1 MSRLISHTSGEDEWA
16 SSDSDVKRQPPV
28 IPGRCEASSPES
40 IAPSQHWEKWIPGPR
55 QEARPGMTAGAKTY
69 PGIPATEFRPGCQKS
84 LAPKIEGAGKAGC
97 RADTHSLACKIKST
111 RVSSPQVCRNIRLSL
126 RDGFNGFLRALPGE
140 PGLLSPSSS
149 QCAPASGRQ
158 DHTTSPSAFA
168 PFVFRHQS
176 VHRIPPNV

>member
-1 MSRLISHTSGEDEWA
+1 MRSIE
-16 SSDSDVKRQPPV
+16 
-28 IPGRCEASSPES
+28 PGIHCA
-40 IAPSQHWEKWIPGPR
+40 ITALEKWIPGPR
-55 QEARPGMTAGAKTY
+55 QEARPGMTAGAQTY

-111 RVSSPQVCRNIRLSL
+111 RVSSLQVRRNIRLSL

-149 QCAPASGRQ
+149 QCVSIVDNLTPASGRQ
-158 DHTTSPSAFA
+158 DHTTSPSACWCIRLA
-168 PFVFRHQS
+168 HQK
-176 VHRIPPNV
+176 RPPHPAQRS